1 MKNLEV
7 KAIISNKNSK
17 DETFTL
23 YLLDKESSI
32 LLPLEIDSVSAQ
44 IITISQQGFPAKRPQ
59 IHDAL
64 SKILELF
71 HAEIL
76 STVITGFTDGIFHS
90 SIKIQHCTDI
100 RSVDVRLS
108 DAVAL
113 AVRLNKPIMVDEGLL
128 ELFGIKL
135 SEELVNSNNLLS
147 EDM

>member
-7 KAIISNKNSK
+7 KAIISNKDSK
-17 DETFTL
+17 EETFTL
-23 YLLDKESSI
+23 YLLEKETSI

-44 IITISQQGFPAKRPQ
+44 IITIAQQGFPAKRPQ

-76 STVITGFTDGIFHS
+76 DTIITGFTDGVFHS
-90 SIKIQHCTDI
+90 SLRIQHCSEI
-100 RSVDVRLS
+100 RTVDVRLS

-113 AVRLNKPIMVDEGLL
+113 AVRFHKPITVDNGIL

-135 SEELVNSNNLLS
+135 SAELVNSNNLLN
-147 EDM
+147 EEM